1 MRTMDIHQILE
12 RLPHR
17 YPFLLIDKVLD
28 CEPGMSLV
36 AVKNVT
42 INEAFFQGH
51 FPPRPVM
58 PGVLILESMAQATG
72 LLAYIT
78 LEEPP
83 DEDSTYYLVGIDK
96 ARFKRPVEPGDQL
109 VIDVRLMRELRGIW
123 RFTGT
128 ARVNDQLVASCELM
142 TAKSDTSS

>member
-1 MRTMDIHQILE
+1 MVIRKNKLSRMRTMDIHQILE

-51 FPPRPVM
+51 FPPP
-58 PGVLILESMAQATG
+58 TG
-72 LLAYIT
+72 NA
-78 LEEPP
+78 
-83 DEDSTYYLVGIDK
+83 GCID
-96 ARFKRPVEPGDQL
+96 P
-109 VIDVRLMRELRGIW
+109 
-123 RFTGT
+123 
-128 ARVNDQLVASCELM
+128 
-142 TAKSDTSS
+142 